1 MEGVLFS
8 IWAVWTAKNA
18 AALPLDAA
26 AAVELYIYYFKE
38 EKSCMKTKAIEGN
51 FIIYGNGFYL

>member
-1 MEGVLFS
+1 MGCLDS
-8 IWAVWTAKNA
+8 KKILNS
-18 AALPLDAA
+18 LDAA

-51 FIIYGNGFYL
+51 FIIYYGNGFYL